1 MTRANIRQILK
12 FGKLRNLTIE
22 RKIIIF
28 LIFKMSALPKIIFQ
42 MSISPIPYHIITK
55 LENMEKKF
63 LWGNSIPK
71 IKYDNL
77 CNDYKD

>member
-1 MTRANIRQILK
+1 
-12 FGKLRNLTIE
+12 
-22 RKIIIF
+22 
-28 LIFKMSALPKIIFQ
+28 MSALPKIIFQ

-71 IKYDNL
+71 IEYDNL